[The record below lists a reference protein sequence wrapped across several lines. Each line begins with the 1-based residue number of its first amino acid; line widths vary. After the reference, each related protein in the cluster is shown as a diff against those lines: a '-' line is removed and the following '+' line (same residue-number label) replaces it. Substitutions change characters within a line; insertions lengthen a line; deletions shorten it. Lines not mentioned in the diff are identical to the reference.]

1 MIDAAPALFRTL
13 EKPQGAQS
21 IDTVALAAISAFS
34 AIERPSRRQAEDLT
48 RLVLSTWPR
57 LSDPA
62 RREVAGV
69 LSGMDNSP
77 VSVEAL
83 AAELPAR
90 PEAASASLLGLVRRT
105 QLRLADTGAEAC
117 PTASPAVQAVAEAA
131 LKGQLD
137 KAFDRLADAYGLQ
150 RGRRPDF
157 TADTGGHL
165 IAMALKGLKA
175 SPGDALAILMMLRP
189 EFSSDIQALDSFAAD
204 YRKLDSDECRR
215 RLSADY
221 GQPRG
226 ETFGRLR
233 EPSADAPARSH
244 FGKRRQR
251 PDSPVTQPRQA

>member
-1 MIDAAPALFRTL
+1 
-13 EKPQGAQS
+13 
-21 IDTVALAAISAFS
+21 
-34 AIERPSRRQAEDLT
+34 
-48 RLVLSTWPR
+48 
-57 LSDPA
+57 
-62 RREVAGV
+62 
-69 LSGMDNSP
+69 MDNSP

-90 PEAASASLLGLVRRT
+90 PEAASAPLLGLVRRT

-117 PTASPAVQAVAEAA
+117 PAASPAVQSVAEAA

-137 KAFDRLADAYGLQ
+137 KAFDRLADAYGFQ

-157 TADTGGHL
+157 AGDAGGHM

-189 EFSSDIQALDSFAAD
+189 ELSGDVQALDGFAAA
-204 YRKLDSDECRR
+204 YRKLDCDECRR
-215 RLSADY
+215 RLKTDY
-221 GQPRG
+221 GQSPG
-226 ETFGRLR
+226 QTFGRLR

-251 PDSPVTQPRQA
+251 PDFPVNQPRQA

>member
-34 AIERPSRRQAEDLT
+34 AIERPSRRQAEDFT
-48 RLVLSTWPR
+48 RLVLSSWPR

-62 RREVAGV
+62 RRQVAGA

-77 VSVEAL
+77 VSIEAL

-90 PEAASASLLGLVRRT
+90 PQAASAPLLGLVRRT
-105 QLRLADTGAEAC
+105 QLRLADTGAQAC

-131 LKGQLD
+131 LKGQSD
-137 KAFDRLADAYGLQ
+137 KAFDRLSEAYGLSQ
-150 RGRRPDF
+150 GRRPDF
-157 TADTGGHL
+157 TGDSDGHM

-189 EFSSDIQALDSFAAD
+189 EFSGNVQALDAFAAA
-204 YRKLDSDECRR
+204 YRKLDSDECRQKLKAEYR
-215 RLSADY
+215 
-221 GQPRG
+221 QP
-226 ETFGRLR
+226 EEKAFGRLR

-251 PDSPVTQPRQA
+251 PDTPVSQPRQA